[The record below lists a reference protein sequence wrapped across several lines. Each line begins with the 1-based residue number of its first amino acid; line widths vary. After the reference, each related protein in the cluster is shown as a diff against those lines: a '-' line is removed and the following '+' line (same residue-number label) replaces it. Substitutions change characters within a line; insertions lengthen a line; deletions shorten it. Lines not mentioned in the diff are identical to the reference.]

1 MSTTDLRSDSNADST
16 RDAVNLRVGGL
27 QVHGIGSRRLVY
39 KEVVELLPNCK
50 KFYFWWL
57 GNPSCGDP
65 AGSNHIEKENGKNGE
80 YDFSAVG
87 IGAILGNKSA
97 V

>member
-1 MSTTDLRSDSNADST
+1 MVEISSDRVTFRIPSNINDGAPVRTRPTGLTRCLFTQKMSTTDLRSDSNADST

-50 KFYFWWL
+50 KFYF
-57 GNPSCGDP
+57 
-65 AGSNHIEKENGKNGE
+65 
-80 YDFSAVG
+80 
-87 IGAILGNKSA
+87 
-97 V
+97 

>member
-1 MSTTDLRSDSNADST
+1 M
-16 RDAVNLRVGGL
+16 
-27 QVHGIGSRRLVY
+27 
-39 KEVVELLPNCK
+39 VELLPNCK

-57 GNPSCGDP
+57 GDPSCGDP